1 MAARKRMRFTNRGIR
16 SIRPGLHADG
26 DGLMLQVTENKARTW
41 ILRTM
46 IQGKRRD
53 MGLGGWPTVSLKEA
67 REQAFQF
74 RKIARAGGDPFATRA
89 KANAPVPSFR
99 KAAEAVHR
107 EHSPSWKNQKH
118 AAQWIKTLEDYVFPE
133 LGDSRV
139 DRIRSENV
147 VRTLSP
153 IWLKKPETAR
163 RVLQRIGTV
172 LLWAKGN
179 GHLSSSPT
187 DEIGAARKALP
198 KQSDKPNH
206 HKALPYKD
214 VPQFVTKLRACG
226 ASDPIKLAFECLI
239 LTATRTN
246 EVLEAKWPE
255 INLKE
260 GVWTIPASRMKAQ
273 REHRVP
279 LSKRCVDILQ
289 SARKLSDDV
298 KGCVLPGTVSGK
310 PLSNMVFLM
319 TLRRMGMKETAH
331 GFRSSFRVWCAE
343 KTQFPREVAEAALA
357 HVVKDATE
365 AAYMRSTFFEQR
377 RQLMGKW
384 AHYIAH

>member
-1 MAARKRMRFTNRGIR
+1 MRLSDRGIR
-16 SIRPGLHADG
+16 SIRAGLHADG
-26 DGLMLQVTENKARTW
+26 DGLMLQVTENKARSW

-46 IQGKRRD
+46 IHGKRRN
-53 MGLGGWPTVSLKEA
+53 MGLGGWPMVPLKEA
-67 REQAFQF
+67 REKASQY
-74 RKIARAGGDPFATRA
+74 RKIAREGGDPFAVRA

-99 KAAEAVHR
+99 RAAQTVHE
-107 EHSPSWKNQKH
+107 EHSPSWKNKKH
-118 AAQWIKTLEDYVFPE
+118 AAQWISTLEDYVFPA

-139 DRIRSENV
+139 DRVRSEDIF
-147 VRTLSP
+147 RTLAP
-153 IWLKKPETAR
+153 IWLTKPETAR

-187 DEIGAARKALP
+187 DEIGSARKALP
-198 KQSDKPNH
+198 KQSDKPKH
-206 HKALPYKD
+206 HTALPYKD
-214 VPQFVTKLRACG
+214 LPQFFTKLHACG
-226 ASDPIKLAFECLI
+226 ASEPIKLAFELLI

-255 INLKE
+255 IDLDK
-260 GVWTIPASRMKAQ
+260 GVWTIPSSRMKAG
-273 REHRVP
+273 REHDVP
-279 LSKRCVDILQ
+279 LSKRCLEILQ
-289 SARKLSDDV
+289 SARKLSDDA
-298 KGCVLPGTVSGK
+298 KGFVFPGTVSGK

-319 TLRRMGMKETAH
+319 TLRRMGMTITAH

-343 KTQFPREVAEAALA
+343 QTQFPREVAEAALA

-377 RQLMGKW
+377 RELMGRW
-384 AHYIAH
+384 SHYITH